1 MLGELKENGEAEA
14 DIAAIFTQAAEG
26 KTDTTLER
34 WASPSPSPSPSP

>member
-34 WASPSPSPSPSP
+34 WASPSPSP